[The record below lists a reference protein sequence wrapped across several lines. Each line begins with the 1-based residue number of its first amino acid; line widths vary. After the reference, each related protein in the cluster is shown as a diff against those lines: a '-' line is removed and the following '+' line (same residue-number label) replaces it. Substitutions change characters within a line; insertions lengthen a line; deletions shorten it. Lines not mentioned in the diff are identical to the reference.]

1 MEQHT
6 LLQREESPRSPA
18 APSLRRLGGSR
29 HITHWDPEDLGAW
42 EAGNK
47 GIARRNLLWSVVTVH
62 LGYSVWTLWPV
73 LELLMPQDV
82 YGFSTS
88 DKFLLGTIATLFG
101 AFLRMPY
108 ALASAIFGGRNWA
121 TFSAIVLLIPAIGT
135 TVLLTHPGLPLWP
148 YLVCAALTG
157 LGGGNFASSMS
168 NANAFYPHR
177 LKGSALGIAGGV
189 GNLGVPAIQL
199 VGLLAI
205 ATVGERKP
213 YLVCALYVVLVA
225 IAVIGVSLFMNNVE
239 QHRVQVN
246 RLRPI
251 VSAVLSTRD
260 TWLLS
265 LLYLGTFG
273 SFIGFS
279 FVFGQ
284 VLQTNFL
291 ACGQSLARD
300 AACRRVGVC
309 RAVAGGG
316 GPDLRWP
323 AGRSSRWKPLD
334 PYSLCGDD
342 ARRWAADQCQ
352 HPRRPTCRPASGRY
366 HGRLLRLLRR
376 VVRPIR
382 VGQRVCVQDDSD
394 DF

>member
-279 FVFGQ
+279 FVFG
-284 VLQTNFL
+284 
-291 ACGQSLARD
+291 ARD

>member
-265 LLYLGTFG
+265 LLYLDFRLIHRLLLRVWPGVADQLPGVRTKPG
-273 SFIGFS
+273 
-279 FVFGQ
+279 
-284 VLQTNFL
+284 
-291 ACGQSLARD
+291 ARD

>member
-265 LLYLGTFG
+265 LSTSAL
-273 SFIGFS
+273 SAHS
-279 FVFGQ
+279 S
-284 VLQTNFL
+284 
-291 ACGQSLARD
+291 ASPSCLARC
-300 AACRRVGVC
+300 CRPTSW
-309 RAVAGGG
+309 RADKARRARRCMPSSWRLSGRCWRRWPGFTVAG
-316 GPDLRWP
+316 WP
-323 AGRSSRWKPLD
+323 IESVE
-334 PYSLCGDD
+334 
-342 ARRWAADQCQ
+342 AA
-352 HPRRPTCRPASGRY
+352 
-366 HGRLLRLLRR
+366 
-376 VVRPIR
+376 
-382 VGQRVCVQDDSD
+382 
-394 DF
+394 